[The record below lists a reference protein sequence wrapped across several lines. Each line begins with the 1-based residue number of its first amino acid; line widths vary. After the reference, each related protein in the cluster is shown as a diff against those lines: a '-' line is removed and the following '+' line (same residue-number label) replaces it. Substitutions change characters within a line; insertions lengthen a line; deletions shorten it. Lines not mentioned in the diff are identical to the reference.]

1 MPRKKE
7 TKEEKNVIMRCY
19 YKQSALEKER
29 PHVDPTEDS
38 AIEIDTYRVKMAIKD
53 MNI

>member
-19 YKQSALEKER
+19 KKSALEKER